1 MHPLAALRQRE
12 SAPAGSRSSVGLKRR
27 EPGSIA
33 EATARAIHEV
43 GGVRSAMAV
52 LGLSQTRVYALT
64 DPDERRRINAEGIE
78 ALCVAGA
85 TALAEHFALLA
96 GGLFLPSGR
105 DEGDSG
111 LHRLT
116 GAAAAE
122 FGDFVRVQL
131 AALADGRLTPA
142 EAAEALRELEE
153 ALAPLTRLWGEL
165 YARAG
170 EGR

>member
-1 MHPLAALRQRE
+1 MHPLAASRQRE
-12 SAPAGSRSSVGLKRR
+12 NAPGGSRQSVGLKRR

-43 GGVRSAMAV
+43 GGVRAAMAV

-85 TALAEHFALLA
+85 AALAEHFALLA
-96 GGLFLPSGR
+96 GGLFLPAGRGEGSG
-105 DEGDSG
+105 G

-122 FGDFVRVQL
+122 FGDFVQIQF
-131 AALADGRLTPA
+131 AALADGQMTPA
-142 EAAEALRELEE
+142 EAASALRELEE
-153 ALAPLTRLWGEL
+153 ALAPLTRLWSEL
-165 YARAG
+165 RLLAG